1 MSLSVAYSMKK
12 RSKGKD
18 DEEDE
23 PRGVA
28 KEGDADTSDGMKYED
43 DMVGKIMERRYSK
56 GGMVANDVGEASAD
70 KEPAEYD
77 DLVLRDDLESE
88 YDEKNSGE
96 DLGNE
101 AEDERRQDMVDKIMR
116 MRAKKDRMPRPA

>member
-23 PRGVA
+23 PHGVS

-56 GGMVANDVGEASAD
+56 GGMVANDVGVAEAD
-70 KEPAEYD
+70 RETDEYD
-77 DLVLRDDLESE
+77 DLVLRDDLDFE
-88 YDEKNSGE
+88 YDDKNSGD
-96 DLGNE
+96 DLGSE
-101 AEDERRQDMVDKIMR
+101 AEDERRKDMVDRIMR
-116 MRAKKDRMPRPA
+116 SRAKKDRMPRPA